1 MEKENSF
8 NEINIYNVLITRFLE
23 LRTTWYS
30 LVSEKT
36 KEYLINRTY
45 NFFDPG
51 SDNAKKM
58 IQLINS
64 IDLEQSDNIKY
75 FFHILV
81 HSLKDF
87 GYNNADFENAIIK
100 DHIQRN
106 MFPLNEN
113 ISCSYSGNVIKLHI
127 LTKVYPNPMKIYNN
141 ILCAIS
147 ELKKNPNYQSYKII
161 EVQSPLINE
170 KRELF
175 LSKLGFIADENT
187 EFPNKKMFLKI
198 KD

>member
-75 FFHILV
+75 FFHILI
-81 HSLKDF
+81 F
-87 GYNNADFENAIIK
+87 NF
-100 DHIQRN
+100 
-106 MFPLNEN
+106 
-113 ISCSYSGNVIKLHI
+113 
-127 LTKVYPNPMKIYNN
+127 
-141 ILCAIS
+141 
-147 ELKKNPNYQSYKII
+147 
-161 EVQSPLINE
+161 
-170 KRELF
+170 
-175 LSKLGFIADENT
+175 
-187 EFPNKKMFLKI
+187 
-198 KD
+198 